1 MIKYI
6 LLFILK
12 RIIKILNFNKRF
24 IIKFAPFNFIY
35 LKILAFLLL
44 FKTLFKILKGYKIFK
59 FLTVILRVLSFSSLF
74 INFILF
80 ILLLNLEITGWDYK
94 VSNYLDNLNWLPN
107 SFKDWLIDLWNKFV
121 YYISIVWNWFVDY
134 LSYILTKILD
144 FLKGKTPSNPSTEPI
159 IVAPLQININLV
171 IYTIRDISITY

>member
-1 MIKYI
+1 MG
-6 LLFILK
+6 L
-12 RIIKILNFNKRF
+12 
-24 IIKFAPFNFIY
+24 
-35 LKILAFLLL
+35 
-44 FKTLFKILKGYKIFK
+44 
-59 FLTVILRVLSFSSLF
+59 
-74 INFILF
+74 
-80 ILLLNLEITGWDYK
+80 
-94 VSNYLDNLNWLPN
+94 YLDNLNWLPN

>member
-24 IIKFAPFNFIY
+24 IIKFAPFKLIY
-35 LKILAFLLL
+35 LKIITLLL
-44 FKTLFKILKGYKIFK
+44 FIKTLFKVLKGYKIFK
-59 FLTVILRVLSFSSLF
+59 FLSFILRLLSFSSLF

-94 VSNYLDNLNWLPN
+94 VSNYLDNLNW
-107 SFKDWLIDLWNKFV
+107 
-121 YYISIVWNWFVDY
+121 
-134 LSYILTKILD
+134 
-144 FLKGKTPSNPSTEPI
+144 
-159 IVAPLQININLV
+159 
-171 IYTIRDISITY
+171 

>member
-35 LKILAFLLL
+35 LKILAFFL
-44 FKTLFKILKGYKIFK
+44 FIKTLFKVLKGYKIFK

-80 ILLLNLEITGWDYK
+80 IILLNLDITGWDYK
-94 VSNYLDNLNWLPN
+94 FSNYLDNLNWLPN
-107 SFKDWLIDLWNKFV
+107 SFKD
-121 YYISIVWNWFVDY
+121 
-134 LSYILTKILD
+134 
-144 FLKGKTPSNPSTEPI
+144 
-159 IVAPLQININLV
+159 
-171 IYTIRDISITY
+171 